1 MKTEDLIESL
11 SQDLGPVASIRRRLL
26 TPGLAGCVIALGLV
40 AGWLGFRPDIMGA
53 WAVPMFW
60 VKAGYT
66 GLIALAGYGCARL
79 LARPVGGARGGFI
92 LAGVVVALVTLGGA
106 VQFMMTDASERML
119 LLAGGSWQV
128 CSQNI
133 VILGAPILGMTL
145 LALRSLAPTKLALTG
160 AAAGLFAS
168 GLAATVYGL
177 HCPEHALAF
186 VAVWYSLGMAILT
199 AAGAVLG
206 PWALR
211 WR

>member
-1 MKTEDLIESL
+1 
-11 SQDLGPVASIRRRLL
+11 
-26 TPGLAGCVIALGLV
+26 
-40 AGWLGFRPDIMGA
+40 
-53 WAVPMFW
+53 MFW

-79 LARPVGGARGGFI
+79 LARPVGGARKGFV

-145 LALRSLAPTKLALTG
+145 LALRSLAPTKLVLTG
-160 AAAGLFAS
+160 AAAGLFAG

-186 VAVWYSLGMAILT
+186 VAVWYSIGMAILT
-199 AAGAVLG
+199 VAGAMLG